1 MKNALIF
8 IIVTAVAG
16 AAGFSLQQY
25 LANGKGADAAAQVN
39 PVIGQQRPEFAM
51 LDLDGK
57 LRNIKEWDG
66 QIVLLNFWATWCP
79 PCMRE
84 IPGFIEMQHEL
95 SGKGFQ
101 IVGVAVDDEDAV
113 REFASNNDVNYP
125 LLPGEAEAV
134 ELADKYGNRIGGL
147 PYSVLIDKDGNIRET
162 VFGELDKTRLK
173 GLLEQL
179 GLRV

>member
-1 MKNALIF
+1 MKNTLIF
-8 IIVTAVAG
+8 IIVTVLAG

-25 LANGKGADAAAQVN
+25 LAIDNTVAAARIN
-39 PVIGQQRPEFAM
+39 PVIGQPRPEFAM

-66 QIVLLNFWATWCP
+66 QVVLLNFWATWCP

-84 IPGFIEMQHEL
+84 IPGFVEVQHDL
-95 SGKGFQ
+95 SGQEFQ
-101 IVGVAVDDEDAV
+101 IIGVAVDNEDAV
-113 REFASNNDVNYP
+113 RKFATANKVNYP
-125 LLPGEAEAV
+125 LLPGESEAV

-147 PYSVLIDKDGNIRET
+147 PYSVLIDKNGNISDT
-162 VFGELDKTRLK
+162 ITGELDKTHLK
-173 GLLEQL
+173 SLLKQL

>member
-8 IIVTAVAG
+8 IIVTVLAG

-25 LANGKGADAAAQVN
+25 LATENTAAAAQIN
-39 PVIGQQRPEFAM
+39 PLIGQPRPEFAM

-84 IPGFIEMQHEL
+84 IPGFIELQQEL

-101 IVGVAVDDEDAV
+101 IVGVAVDDEAAV
-113 REFASNNDVNYP
+113 REFATKNKVNYP
-125 LLPGEAEAV
+125 LLPGDSEAI
-134 ELADKYGNRIGGL
+134 ELANKYGNRIGGL
-147 PYSVLIDKDGNIRET
+147 PYSVLIDKDGNIRDT
-162 VFGELDKTRLK
+162 ISGELDKSRLES
-173 GLLEQL
+173 LLEQL